1 MEFKAWLELQEHSS
15 RASTRLGLYPDLYD
29 VVGQYPPLY
38 AAPIAADY
46 AYYFWVKYGNNP
58 PKTVNGIVQYKPG
71 TSKDMPGL
79 PPH

>member
-1 MEFKAWLELQEHSS
+1 MNFKEWLAIQEHSG
-15 RASTRLGLYPDLYD
+15 RTATKLGLYPDLYD

-46 AYYFWVKYGNNP
+46 VYYFWKHYGNNP

-71 TSKDMPGL
+71 RGIDAPGL
-79 PPH
+79 PPI